1 MGKDDE
7 DDHLEPRIRLHFCLI
22 LIKPVCGPLECRS
35 AMESCSMDKGRERF
49 QRTVPEI
56 FEGVVVPE
64 AGHLDE
70 RGPQALLL
78 LRDRIRRTIDRLVMV
93 GGNLSSGP
101 SVCKW
106 ESS

>member
-1 MGKDDE
+1 LIPETMLATERHSMG
-7 DDHLEPRIRLHFCLI
+7 
-22 LIKPVCGPLECRS
+22 
-35 AMESCSMDKGRERF
+35 KGRERF

-78 LRDRIRRTIDRLVMV
+78 LRERIHRTIDRLVTV
-93 GGNLSSGP
+93 GGDLSSCR
-101 SVCKW
+101 SV
-106 ESS
+106 